1 MMRSWVSLVVAGLV
15 GAGGCA
21 STPEPRP
28 GSAASPPTPTVAA
41 PSPAPA
47 PSVLAAA
54 SAQPGPSA
62 LPEVAPPPPPEVAPP
77 PIPKGTAVLLIGD
90 SFALAGFSKA
100 LKPRMIALGARYEVR
115 AETSS
120 FTTTWSAKIDRLVA
134 DTQPDLVIINL
145 GANEV
150 ANTDPPAHAPAVRK
164 IVRAIGDRPC
174 VWVAPPLWRKDT
186 GITEVIR
193 ENSAPCRFYDSTAL
207 VKKPIPRQGDR
218 IHPNEEG
225 GAIWADAFWSWLNE
239 QRAGAAAEGALE
251 GKLRPWRLKVAPIE
265 EHTPGAAAAT
275 AKNAGD
281 APAP

>member
-1 MMRSWVSLVVAGLV
+1 MQRSWVSLVVFGV
-15 GAGGCA
+15 IGASACA
-21 STPEPRP
+21 STPEPQP
-28 GSAASPPTPTVAA
+28 AA
-41 PSPAPA
+41 PSTPLSPSNVPSAPL
-47 PSVLAAA
+47 PSA
-54 SAQPGPSA
+54 SALA
-62 LPEVAPPPPPEVAPP
+62 LVAPPPAAPSTDPAPLAPTAAPEPP

-193 ENSAPCRFYDSTAL
+193 QNSAPCRFYDSTAL
-207 VKKPIPRQGDR
+207 VTRPIPRQGDH

-225 GAIWADAFWSWLNE
+225 GAIWADAFWSWLND
-239 QRAGAAAEGALE
+239 QRDGSAGASEP
-251 GKLRPWRLKVAPIE
+251 KPRPWRLKAAPAD
-265 EHTPGAAAAT
+265 EHQSPAPS
-275 AKNAGD
+275 AKNSGD
-281 APAP
+281 ASAP

>member
-1 MMRSWVSLVVAGLV
+1 MQRTWVSLVVAGLV

-21 STPEPRP
+21 AAPEPRP
-28 GSAASPPTPTVAA
+28 GPRPDPPSSADPVV
-41 PSPAPA
+41 PSAPA
-47 PSVLAAA
+47 PSAAA
-54 SAQPGPSA
+54 PVAPPSA
-62 LPEVAPPPPPEVAPP
+62 SAVADAPPPPPPAPAAAPP

-100 LKPRMIALGARYEVR
+100 LKPRMVALGARYEVR

-120 FTTTWSAKIDRLVA
+120 FTTTWSSKIDRLVS

-164 IVRAIGDRPC
+164 IVKAIGDRPC

-207 VKKPIPRQGDR
+207 VTKPIPRQGDH
-218 IHPNEEG
+218 IHPNDEG

-239 QRAGAAAEGALE
+239 QREAASPPE
-251 GKLRPWRLKVAPIE
+251 GKLRPWRLRAAPAD
-265 EHTPGAAAAT
+265 EHSAP
-275 AKNAGD
+275 AKKAGD
-281 APAP
+281 ALAP